1 MYYIH
6 FHKTVGQNVF
16 VRNDK
21 QFWLSFNIV
30 EHLYKTATIQS
41 WCPPISYKDCM
52 YTKSLYISLK
62 NQTFSRVYCN
72 TVQSEAVNT

>member
-41 WCPPISYKDCM
+41 WCPPISYKDCK
-52 YTKSLYISLK
+52 Y
-62 NQTFSRVYCN
+62 VY
-72 TVQSEAVNT
+72 